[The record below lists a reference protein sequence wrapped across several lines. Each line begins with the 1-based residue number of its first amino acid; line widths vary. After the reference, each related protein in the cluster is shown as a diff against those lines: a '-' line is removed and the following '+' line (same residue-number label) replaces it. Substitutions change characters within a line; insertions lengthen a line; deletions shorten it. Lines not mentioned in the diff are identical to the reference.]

1 MTTALIIKSS
11 AHVKSSTPFQGG
23 VALSS
28 SKGGGGSHYSAAIYL
43 DASQQSAL
51 DLIRSGKNVFLS
63 GRAGTGKS
71 TVIGEYIGSAFNP
84 VEVTATTGIA
94 AINLQ
99 DAFLLKTGLMLR
111 AMTIYRWA
119 GIGIGPKL
127 GESFLEFFNS
137 LEVNMYPA
145 RMAAF
150 NRIRRADTLLI
161 DEVSMLPGRILDY
174 LDFHCRQIRG
184 VDRPFGGIQVI
195 AVGDFLQLPPVTK
208 TGNYDWAF
216 QSQAWR
222 TADFASA
229 FLQTIHRQDEPDFIN
244 ALNDFREGRIRGATA
259 QTLAK
264 RIARFPDR
272 NITRLMTHNT
282 QVNKWNS
289 YSLGCIEDEQERIF
303 IAECEGPPKEVEFLR
318 KNMITPWELHL
329 KRGARVMVTRNLS
342 DGGDL
347 IAANGATGTVEEFS
361 FDGRI
366 GIILDS
372 GRDIQI
378 EKHTFHF
385 DPMRRESGSVTQY
398 PLRLAYAMTIH
409 KSQGLTLDRAMI
421 DIRAAREPG
430 QAYVALSRL
439 KGLSGLYLKDWI
451 KGIFVSQE
459 AINFYRNLKS

>member
-1 MTTALIIKSS
+1 MPSGCS
-11 AHVKSSTPFQGG
+11 AVKNSNSMAT
-23 VALSS
+23 VI
-28 SKGGGGSHYSAAIYL
+28 HL
-43 DASQQSAL
+43 DASQRFAL
-51 DLIRSGKNVFLS
+51 DLIRSGENVFLS

-71 TVIGEYIGSAFNP
+71 TIIGEYIGSAFNP

-99 DAFLLKTGLMLR
+99 DAFLHKTGLLLR

-119 GIGIGPKL
+119 GIGIGPKV
-127 GESFLEFFNS
+127 GQSFVDFFRELEC
-137 LEVNMYPA
+137 NMFPA
-145 RMAAF
+145 RRAVF
-150 NRIRRADTLLI
+150 NRIRKADTLLI
-161 DEVSMLPGRILDY
+161 DEVSMLPGRILNY

-184 VDRPFGGIQVI
+184 VELPFGGIQVI
-195 AVGDFLQLPPVTK
+195 AVGDFLQLPPVAK

-216 QSQAWR
+216 QSDAWKG
-222 TADFASA
+222 AGFVSA
-229 FLQTIHRQDEPDFIN
+229 FLEKIHRQDEPEFIN

-282 QVNKWNS
+282 QVNKWNT
-289 YSLGCIEDEQERIF
+289 YSLGCIEDEEERVF
-303 IAECEGPPKEVEFLR
+303 VAESEGPTTEVEFLR
-318 KNMITPWELHL
+318 KNIITPWELRL

-342 DGGDL
+342 DGGEL
-347 IAANGATGTVEEFS
+347 IAANGATGTVEDFG
-361 FDGRI
+361 FDGSI
-366 GIILDS
+366 GIILDG

-378 EKHTFHF
+378 TKHIFHF
-385 DPMRRESGSVTQY
+385 DPMRPESGKLTQY

-451 KGIFVSQE
+451 KGIFVSQD
-459 AINFYRNLKS
+459 AINFYRNLDS

>member
-1 MTTALIIKSS
+1 MTTLTESS
-11 AHVKSSTPFQGG
+11 AIRNPKS
-23 VALSS
+23 
-28 SKGGGGSHYSAAIYL
+28 AISL
-43 DASQQSAL
+43 DASQQQAL
-51 DLIRSGKNVFLS
+51 DLIRSGRNVFLS

-71 TVIGEYIGSAFNP
+71 TVIGEYIGSAFRP

-119 GIGIGPKL
+119 GIGIGPKP
-127 GESFLEFFNS
+127 GERFEDFYRTMQCNLF
-137 LEVNMYPA
+137 PA

-150 NRIRRADTLLI
+150 NRVRRAETLLI
-161 DEVSMLPGRILDY
+161 DEISMLPGRVLDY
-174 LDFHCRQIRG
+174 LDFHCRQLRG
-184 VDRPFGGIQVI
+184 VDQPFGGIQVI
-195 AVGDFLQLPPVTK
+195 AVGDFLQLPPVAK

-216 QSQAWR
+216 QSDAWR
-222 TADFASA
+222 RADFASA
-229 FLQTIHRQDEPDFIN
+229 FLDTIHRQDEPEFID
-244 ALNDFREGRIRGATA
+244 ALNDFREGRIRGGTA
-259 QTLAK
+259 RTLAR

-272 NITRLMTHNT
+272 DITRLFTHNT

-289 YSLGCIEDEQERIF
+289 YSLGCIEDEEERVF
-303 IAECEGPPKEVEFLR
+303 IAESEGPPNEVEFLR

-329 KRGARVMVTRNLS
+329 KVGARVMVTRNLS
-342 DGGDL
+342 EAGEL
-347 IAANGATGTVEEFS
+347 IAANGATGTVEEFT

-366 GIILDS
+366 AVRLDGDRHIL
-372 GRDIQI
+372 I

-409 KSQGLTLDRAMI
+409 KSQGLTLDRALI

-439 KGLSGLYLKDWI
+439 RGLSGLYLKDWI
-451 KGIFVSQE
+451 SGVFVSQD
-459 AINFYRNLKS
+459 AIQFYRTLQN